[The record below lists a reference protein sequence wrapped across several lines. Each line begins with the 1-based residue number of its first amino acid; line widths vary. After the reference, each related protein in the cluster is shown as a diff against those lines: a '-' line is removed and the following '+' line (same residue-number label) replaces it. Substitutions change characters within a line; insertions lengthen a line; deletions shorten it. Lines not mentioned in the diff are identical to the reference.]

1 MSEFSFEPSGA
12 TSQSQQEFL
21 DDNSRRRTLLHAL
34 DHVKRR
40 EVGAPGLVELVEALG
55 LDDELAQLA
64 SSSPERLKRW
74 EQVRASRTVDE

>member
-21 DDNSRRRTLLHAL
+21 DDNNRRATLVGAL

-40 EVGAPGLVELVEALG
+40 EIGAPGLVELVEALG

-64 SSSPERLKRW
+64 ASSPERLKRW
-74 EQVRASRTVDE
+74 EQVRENRTVDE

>member
-1 MSEFSFEPSGA
+1 MSDHSFEPSGVA
-12 TSQSQQEFL
+12 SQSKQDK
-21 DDNSRRRTLLHAL
+21 DDGRNRRSTLLNAL

-40 EVGAPGLVELVEALG
+40 EIGAPGLVELVEALG

>member
-12 TSQSQQEFL
+12 TSQSQQ
-21 DDNSRRRTLLHAL
+21 DKHDGRNRRSTLLNAL

-40 EVGAPGLVELVEALG
+40 ELGAPGLVELVEALG

-64 SSSPERLKRW
+64 ASSPERLKRW